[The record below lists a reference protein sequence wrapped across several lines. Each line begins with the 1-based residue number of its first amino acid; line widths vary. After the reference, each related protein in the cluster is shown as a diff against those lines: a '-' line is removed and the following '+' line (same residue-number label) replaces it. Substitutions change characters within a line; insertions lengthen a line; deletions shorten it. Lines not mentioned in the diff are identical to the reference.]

1 MRCIVKVSYQTY
13 EWSDVRVVR
22 CTIGQMYAR
31 SNVPE
36 VKWLKLSKG
45 FSDTLIAA
53 NESNGSPIVGIS
65 LKNKML
71 FKA

>member
-22 CTIGQMYAR
+22 CTR

-45 FSDTLIAA
+45 FSDTLIVA
-53 NESNGSPIVGIS
+53 NECNGSPIVGIS
-65 LKNKML
+65 PKNKML

>member
-1 MRCIVKVSYQTY
+1 MY

-22 CTIGQMYAR
+22 CTRGQMYAW

-36 VKWLKLSKG
+36 VKWPKLSKG
-45 FSDTLIAA
+45 FSDTLVAI

-65 LKNKML
+65 PKKKML
-71 FKA
+71 FKALWDSHLVCFV